1 MSAEMGA
8 VMTNGDRRSA
18 MLRQR
23 FEAVEQLKA
32 HLHVVEGRSL
42 LFFRD
47 PTLNLTAGAAV
58 LVELVFANS
67 EQTRVVRANLVARSE
82 ALGLWL
88 ATGNARF
95 AREVR
100 DRGLAPRRGR
110 RLGADLPLRIR
121 RPDGSEHLV
130 TLLDLSIA
138 GARIGGG
145 LPHSLAPGS
154 ELDLR
159 LSCNELGQTPE
170 LGHAKVVWFEE
181 GEAGLM
187 FDRASSSCRVS
198 VGRLFQTL
206 QKQWETART
215 VDHLAGC
222 CAERGLLEPALP
234 RLRADGKDDMS
245 RARTG

>member
-1 MSAEMGA
+1 
-8 VMTNGDRRSA
+8 MTNGDPRST

-23 FEAVEQLKA
+23 FESVEQLKA
-32 HLHVVEGRSL
+32 HLHVAEGRSL

-47 PTLNLTAGAAV
+47 PTLNLAAGAAV
-58 LVELVFANS
+58 LLELVFANS

-82 ALGLWL
+82 AQGWWL
-88 ATGNARF
+88 ATGNTRF

-100 DRGLAPRRGR
+100 ERGLAPRRGR

-138 GARIGGG
+138 GAHIGGG
-145 LPHSLAPGS
+145 LPRSLAPGS

-159 LSCNELGQTPE
+159 LSCNELGQAPE
-170 LGHAKVVWFEE
+170 LGRAKVVWIEE

-187 FDRASSSCRVS
+187 FDRASPSCRVS

-206 QKQWETART
+206 QKQWEAAGT

-222 CAERGLLEPALP
+222 CAGGGLLEPALP
-234 RLRADGKDDMS
+234 RLRADGKDDLS

>member
-23 FEAVEQLKA
+23 FETIEQFKA
-32 HLHVVEGRSL
+32 HLHVAEGRSL

-47 PTLNLTAGAAV
+47 PTLNLAAGAAV
-58 LVELVFANS
+58 LVEMVFANS

-82 ALGLWL
+82 AQGSWL

-206 QKQWETART
+206 QKQWERART

-222 CAERGLLEPALP
+222 CAEGGLLEPALP

-245 RARTG
+245 RARTA